1 MQITRRELEELAN
14 EVLEN
19 YLNDDLDDIIDR
31 HRSRLREQEGRPDDD
46 YWTVSS
52 MNLNRPAIQHNG
64 LYSDPT
70 GRRACWLA
78 DRNLSRSRLYKLYIN
93 SKKLIDNYLTGHNL
107 SRSELEF
114 KDRFKL
120 KSEICS
126 IIENIGSYEIIK
138 EKREPIIDIF

>member
-1 MQITRRELEELAN
+1 LQITRRELEELAN

-114 KDRFKL
+114 KDRFRL
-120 KSEICS
+120 ISELCS
-126 IIENIGSYEIIK
+126 IIEKYGCYEIIK
-138 EKREPIIDIF
+138 EKTEPQLQIY